1 MSVWNTHTRVR
12 RKKQFTQICD
22 SSVDD
27 LQSHN
32 RSPDQSDQDS
42 CTPESST
49 LFYHVVLSLVS
60 PLLDGPF
67 LISPSRRQRAT
78 PGDSH
83 TRTRSKHS
91 IKNMPACA
99 ALAPWLPQGRLRGEV
114 PAELERETQ
123 KSPSLE
129 SPSRFTRKS
138 VSNIFLLI
146 EYPHTT
152 LSPVTPRRLST
163 RAKLQT
169 LSILSGIYIS

>member
-1 MSVWNTHTRVR
+1 MWNTPTRVR
-12 RKKQFTQICD
+12 IKKQFTQICD

-49 LFYHVVLSLVS
+49 LFYHVVPSFVS

-83 TRTRSKHS
+83 TRTRSSTPSRICPPVQLWPHG
-91 IKNMPACA
+91 C
-99 ALAPWLPQGRLRGEV
+99 LRDAYE
-114 PAELERETQ
+114 AR
-123 KSPSLE
+123 SPLSSEKDPKVSLK

-152 LSPVTPRRLST
+152 LSPVAPRRLST

>member
-1 MSVWNTHTRVR
+1 MWNTPTRVR
-12 RKKQFTQICD
+12 TKKQFTQICD

-42 CTPESST
+42 CTPESSA

-83 TRTRSKHS
+83 TRTRSSTPSRKYPPVQLWPHG
-91 IKNMPACA
+91 C
-99 ALAPWLPQGRLRGEV
+99 LRDAYEARSPLKSGK
-114 PAELERETQ
+114 RTQ
-123 KSPSLE
+123 KGVPLSYLPAGLPASRSP
-129 SPSRFTRKS
+129 
-138 VSNIFLLI
+138 
-146 EYPHTT
+146 
-152 LSPVTPRRLST
+152 
-163 RAKLQT
+163 
-169 LSILSGIYIS
+169 IYFYS